1 MVLPHTSLPKCDCD
15 CLGSYPPPP
24 PPHHHP
30 HSERT
35 TGLDAVLDEAEDIV
49 TRNSQEFAGELN
61 ALFDAS
67 RLELT
72 EEIQEVLR
80 MAFERRRQ
88 LHVAALA
95 AGHVRAAGSDEAAAA
110 ADAAAVKGLS
120 DALARA
126 AKAASASSSSRNYT
140 TTVATTAASTDN
152 AADAADA
159 ADPFQ
164 QRGVARSVQRI

>member
-1 MVLPHTSLPKCDCD
+1 M
-15 CLGSYPPPP
+15 PPSSPP
-24 PPHHHP
+24 HP

-35 TGLDAVLDEAEDIV
+35 TGLDAVLDEAQDIV
-49 TRNSQEFAGELN
+49 TRNSQEFAGEIN

-126 AKAASASSSSRNYT
+126 SRAAVSASSSGTPSSRNYT
-140 TTVATTAASTDN
+140 TTTTTSTDN
-152 AADAADA
+152 ATAAATVTDAIDD
-159 ADPFQ
+159 DPFQ
-164 QRGVARSVQRI
+164 QRGVARLTQKI